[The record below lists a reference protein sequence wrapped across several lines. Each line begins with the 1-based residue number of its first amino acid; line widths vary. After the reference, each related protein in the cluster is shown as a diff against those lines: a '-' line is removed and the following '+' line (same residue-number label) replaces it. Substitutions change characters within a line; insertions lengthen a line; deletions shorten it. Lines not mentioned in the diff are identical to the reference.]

1 MLLPPRLLV
10 SPGAVSGYAVAVIL
24 DRRAARLQHRTNFG
38 RLGHQVAVDPQLR
51 AADRRQ
57 ALRMIVEGTVIGLA
71 ATLLVVVIPV

>member
-1 MLLPPRLLV
+1 
-10 SPGAVSGYAVAVIL
+10 
-24 DRRAARLQHRTNFG
+24 
-38 RLGHQVAVDPQLR
+38 VDPQLR